1 MYSPCF
7 ECLNRYGKQY
17 SKECDGTCDY
27 AVAVKAINS
36 LQTEIKSLQD
46 KIDDLEMQL
55 EYHNDW

>member
-7 ECLNRYGKQY
+7 ECLNRYGKEY
-17 SKECDGTCDY
+17 SKECDTTCDY
-27 AVAVKAINS
+27 AASIKTRNRLLDEIS
-36 LQTEIKSLQD
+36 DLQN

>member
-17 SKECDGTCDY
+17 SKECDNTCDY
-27 AVAVKAINS
+27 AASIKTRNRLLDEISDLQNKIN
-36 LQTEIKSLQD
+36 
-46 KIDDLEMQL
+46 DLEMQL